1 MHGQK
6 HVTQPEAA
14 VIESGLDSMD
24 DERNQ
29 PAANRTGALT
39 VAAVVEA
46 VAEPGGPGGDG
57 SLRLHREGGRG
68 ATGRGGL
75 VVRGRDAHG
84 NARCRRR
91 GRGLL
96 RLRDRVHGRSLV
108 GRTTARTRG
117 RNRLA
122 LRTGNES
129 SEGVLSERWCA
140 LSSQSSRVFI
150 GEF

>member
-1 MHGQK
+1 
-6 HVTQPEAA
+6 
-14 VIESGLDSMD
+14 MD

-68 ATGRGGL
+68 AAGRGGL
-75 VVRGRDAHG
+75 VV
-84 NARCRRR
+84 R